1 MGNSDQGTKNKRFL
15 EWIKA
20 FGPYVVIFTVIGG
33 GYNELLK
40 LRSDMEEKAA
50 ARLLDTITLLDKSNS
65 CTVRAGAV
73 STMGEYLRRDY
84 TKYQDRTIQVVAYH
98 LSEED
103 DSMVRIAILNL
114 LKGAKAD
121 AIEPLALMNKV
132 VIGKIENG
140 SSVDESPIKER
151 LLESFVLGNWSDEDS
166 LAFDK
171 LLAIN
176 EALVTLL
183 RKNRR
188 EELDLSD
195 VFLVSSEP
203 INLENANLRRA
214 NLERAVLYKP
224 DLTNTSLHGAVL
236 EDASAADANLEGAVL
251 RDAILVRAN
260 LESAVLRKAD
270 LTDADLSDANL
281 NFANLEDAILERAA
295 LPKAQ
300 LERAILINTALR
312 NAAMQAVDLE
322 GANLEGAN
330 LEGAIL
336 EGANLTDANLSR
348 AMLIDADLRGANLQ
362 GASLEDAIWR
372 NAKLENANLKAK
384 VLFRIDSKKF
394 QSDLDEGTISED
406 LQQEFEDNM
415 IYLSQS
421 IAISMEEKDHRW
433 LITDKDDEQTYTVR
447 KERWLNICTE
457 PNIVETEL
465 FGIDSKKFQ
474 SDFDKG
480 TISED
485 LRQEFKNNWI
495 DLSENSAISV
505 KEKGRIWLITDKDND
520 QIYTV
525 RKEEWLNICK
535 ETKFDLADIK
545 KAENWDK
552 AVFDDDIW
560 EKLSSQKD

>member
-1 MGNSDQGTKNKRFL
+1 MGNSDQETKNKRFL

-20 FGPYVVIFTVIGG
+20 FGPYIVIFTVIGG
-33 GYNELLK
+33 GYNELLR
-40 LRSDMEEKAA
+40 LRSDMEEKAS
-50 ARLLDTITLLDKSNS
+50 ARLLNTITLLDKSNS

-84 TKYQDRTIQVVAYH
+84 TKYQDRTIQVVVYH

-114 LKGAKAD
+114 LKGAKSD

-140 SSVDESPIKER
+140 SSVDKSPIKER
-151 LLESFVLGNWSDEDS
+151 LLKSFVLDNLSDEDS

-188 EELDLSD
+188 EELDLSE
-195 VFLVSSEP
+195 VFLVSSKP
-203 INLENANLRRA
+203 INLEGANLRRA
-214 NLERAVLYKP
+214 NLKGAFLYKP
-224 DLTNTSLHGAVL
+224 DLTNTFLNGAVL
-236 EDASAADANLEGAVL
+236 EDASAVDAILEGAFL

-270 LTDADLSDANL
+270 LTDADLSEANL
-281 NFANLEDAILERAA
+281 NFANLEAAILERAY
-295 LPKAQ
+295 LPMAQ
-300 LERAILINTALR
+300 LERAILINTVLR

-330 LEGAIL
+330 LEGANL

-348 AMLIDADLRGANLQ
+348 AMLIEANLRGANLQ
-362 GASLEDAIWR
+362 GANLEG
-372 NAKLENANLKAK
+372 AKWKSASLENANLKAK
-384 VLFRIDSKKF
+384 VLFSIDSKKF
-394 QSDLDEGTISED
+394 QIDFDKFTISED
-406 LQQEFEDNM
+406 LQQEFEDNR

-421 IAISMEEKDHRW
+421 IAISMEEEDHRW
-433 LITDKDDEQTYTVR
+433 LITDKDYEQTYTVR
-447 KERWLNICTE
+447 K
-457 PNIVETEL
+457 
-465 FGIDSKKFQ
+465 
-474 SDFDKG
+474 
-480 TISED
+480 
-485 LRQEFKNNWI
+485 
-495 DLSENSAISV
+495 
-505 KEKGRIWLITDKDND
+505 KEGR
-520 QIYTV
+520 
-525 RKEEWLNICK
+525 LNICK
-535 ETKFDLADIK
+535 ETKFDFKDIK
-545 KAENWDK
+545 NAENWDK
-552 AVFDDDIW
+552 AFYDDDIW

>member
-1 MGNSDQGTKNKRFL
+1 M
-15 EWIKA
+15 
-20 FGPYVVIFTVIGG
+20 GPYVVIFTVIGG

-50 ARLLDTITLLDKSNS
+50 ARLLNTITLLDRSNS

-98 LSEED
+98 LCEED

-121 AIEPLALMNKV
+121 AIEPLASMNRV
-132 VIGKIENG
+132 VIDKIENG
-140 SSVDESPIKER
+140 SFLDESPIKER
-151 LLESFVLGNWSDEDS
+151 LLESFVRDNFSDEDS

-188 EELDLSD
+188 DELDLSG
-195 VFLVSSEP
+195 VLLVSSEP

-214 NLERAVLYKP
+214 NLKGAVLYKP
-224 DLTNTSLHGAVL
+224 DLTNTSLQGAVL
-236 EDASAADANLEGAVL
+236 EDASAADAILEGAVL

-270 LTDADLSDANL
+270 LTDADLSEANL
-281 NFANLEDAILERAA
+281 NFANLEAAILERAA
-295 LPKAQ
+295 LPMAQ

-330 LEGAIL
+330 LEGANL

-348 AMLIDADLRGANLQ
+348 AMLIEANLRGANLQ
-362 GASLEDAIWR
+362 GASLEG
-372 NAKLENANLKAK
+372 AKWKSARLENANLKAK
-384 VLFRIDSKKF
+384 VLFRIYSKKF
-394 QSDLDEGTISED
+394 QRDLDKGIISEV
-406 LQQEFEDNM
+406 LQQEFEDNR
-415 IYLSQS
+415 IYLSQN
-421 IAISMEEKDHRW
+421 IAISMKEKDHRW
-433 LITDKDDEQTYTVR
+433 LITDKDNEQTYTVR
-447 KERWLNICTE
+447 KEERLNICTGT
-457 PNIVETEL
+457 NIVETEL

-474 SDFDKG
+474 SDLDKG
-480 TISED
+480 IISED
-485 LRQEFKNNWI
+485 LRQEFKNNWV
-495 DLSENSAISV
+495 DLSENTAISV
-505 KEKGRIWLITDKDND
+505 KEKGRIWLIGDKDNK
-520 QIYTV
+520 QTYTV
-525 RKEEWLNICK
+525 RKEEWLNVCK
-535 ETKFDLADIK
+535 ETKFKCEDIK
-545 KAENWDK
+545 EAENWQK
-552 AVFDDDIW
+552 AIFDDDTW
-560 EKLSSQKD
+560 QKLSSQKD